1 MARDSSG
8 TKNQPQYSSSGVPA
22 QAADLSEVSNYAAG
36 VGNRKTGT
44 STTRTGLTGADVWD
58 GLEFYETDTGATW
71 LYKGGWARRQL
82 MRLGRSR
89 LASPLT
95 VKSAS
100 TWTDVVSATVT
111 ATGGLT
117 LADWRAYLSNADSGS
132 RQIAQFR
139 VLCDGTQVDDTL
151 NNDLPYIPG
160 ATPQYAA
167 AFEHELATA
176 AGSHTWKLQAWCA
189 TATAVV
195 ISNAV
200 LILSE
205 V

>member
-1 MARDSSG
+1 M
-8 TKNQPQYSSSGVPA
+8 PA

-71 LYKGGWARRQL
+71 EHGSSGWARKRIT
-82 MRLGRSR
+82 RLGRAR
-89 LASPLT
+89 LTSPL
-95 VKSAS
+95 VLSVAS
-100 TWTDVVSATVT
+100 TWTDVLSVTVT
-111 ATGGLT
+111 STGGLT
-117 LADWRAYLSNADSGS
+117 LADWRAYVSNQNSGS

-151 NNDLPYIPG
+151 NNDLPWISG
-160 ATPQYAA
+160 ATSQYAA
-167 AFEHELATA
+167 GFEHELSTA
-176 AGSHTWKLQAWCA
+176 AGSHVWKLQVQCSSASA
-189 TATAVV
+189 
-195 ISNAV
+195 ISVNNAV